1 MIKKIPINFYRA
13 VLFSIIYILNYQKE
27 ISQSNKSISR
37 RMIVTSSINLFKS
50 KKLLLDRYFP
60 KEINTNRFLNTLN
73 NELDALVKKNRIIF
87 KGKNYTL
94 SNNSKEIFIT
104 DNLLQQE
111 IIDPIHNMI
120 YLTIGNKEFP
130 TFNLSE
136 FFLEFIESWIYF
148 YWYWTYN

>member
-27 ISQSNKSISR
+27 ISQSKKLISK

-60 KEINTNRFLNTLN
+60 KEINTNKFLNTLN
-73 NELDALVKKNRIIF
+73 DELDALVQKNRIIF

-136 FFLEFIESWIYF
+136 FFVEFIES
-148 YWYWTYN
+148 

>member
-120 YLTIGNKEFP
+120 YLTIDNKKFP

-136 FFLEFIESWIYF
+136 FFIEFIES
-148 YWYWTYN
+148 

>member
-37 RMIVTSSINLFKS
+37 RMIVTSSTNLFKS

-60 KEINTNRFLNTLN
+60 KEINTIRFLNTLN
-73 NELDALVKKNRIIF
+73 DELDALVQKNRIIF
-87 KGKNYTL
+87 KGKSYTL
-94 SNNSKEIFIT
+94 SNNSKQIFIT

-136 FFLEFIESWIYF
+136 FFVEFIES
-148 YWYWTYN
+148 

>member
-13 VLFSIIYILNYQKE
+13 VLFSIIYILNHQKE

-37 RMIVTSSINLFKS
+37 RMIVTSSTNLFKS

-73 NELDALVKKNRIIF
+73 DELDALVQKNRIIF
-87 KGKNYTL
+87 KGKSYTL

-136 FFLEFIESWIYF
+136 FFVEFIES
-148 YWYWTYN
+148 

>member
-37 RMIVTSSINLFKS
+37 RMIVTSSTNLFKS

-60 KEINTNRFLNTLN
+60 KEINTNIFLNTLN

-136 FFLEFIESWIYF
+136 FFVEFIES
-148 YWYWTYN
+148 

>member
-27 ISQSNKSISR
+27 ISQSKKLISK

-50 KKLLLDRYFP
+50 KKLLLDIYFP
-60 KEINTNRFLNTLN
+60 KEINTNKFLNTLN
-73 NELDALVKKNRIIF
+73 DELDALVQKNRIIF

-136 FFLEFIESWIYF
+136 FFVEFIES
-148 YWYWTYN
+148 

>member
-1 MIKKIPINFYRA
+1 MPINFYRA
-13 VLFSIIYILNYQKE
+13 VLFSIIYILYYLKE
-27 ISQSNKSISR
+27 LSQSNKSISR
-37 RMIVTSSINLFKS
+37 RMIVISSINLFKS

-73 NELDALVKKNRIIF
+73 NELDVLVKKYRIIF

-130 TFNLSE
+130 TFILSE
-136 FFLEFIESWIYF
+136 FFLEFIES
-148 YWYWTYN
+148 

>member
-37 RMIVTSSINLFKS
+37 RMIVTSSTNLFKS

-73 NELDALVKKNRIIF
+73 DELDALVQKNRIIC
-87 KGKNYTL
+87 KGKSYTL
-94 SNNSKEIFIT
+94 SNNSKQIFIT

-136 FFLEFIESWIYF
+136 FFLEFIES
-148 YWYWTYN
+148 

>member
-37 RMIVTSSINLFKS
+37 RMIVTSSTNLFKS

-73 NELDALVKKNRIIF
+73 DELDALVQKNRIIF
-87 KGKNYTL
+87 KGKSYTL
-94 SNNSKEIFIT
+94 SNNSKQIFIT
-104 DNLLQQE
+104 DNLLQQK

-136 FFLEFIESWIYF
+136 FFVEFIES
-148 YWYWTYN
+148 

>member
-13 VLFSIIYILNYQKE
+13 VLFSITYILNYQKE

-37 RMIVTSSINLFKS
+37 RMIVTSSTNLFKS

-73 NELDALVKKNRIIF
+73 DELDALVQKNRIIF
-87 KGKNYTL
+87 KGKSYTL

-136 FFLEFIESWIYF
+136 FFVEFIES
-148 YWYWTYN
+148 

>member
-37 RMIVTSSINLFKS
+37 RMIVTSSTNLFKS

-73 NELDALVKKNRIIF
+73 DELDALVQKNRIIC
-87 KGKNYTL
+87 KGKSYTL
-94 SNNSKEIFIT
+94 SNNSKQIFIT

-136 FFLEFIESWIYF
+136 FFVEFIES
-148 YWYWTYN
+148 

>member
-37 RMIVTSSINLFKS
+37 RMIVTSSTNLFKS

-73 NELDALVKKNRIIF
+73 NELDVLVKKNRIIF

-136 FFLEFIESWIYF
+136 FFVEFIES
-148 YWYWTYN
+148 

>member
-37 RMIVTSSINLFKS
+37 RMIVTSSTNLFKS

-60 KEINTNRFLNTLN
+60 KEINTNKFLNTLN
-73 NELDALVKKNRIIF
+73 DELDALVQKNRIIF
-87 KGKNYTL
+87 KGKSYTL

-136 FFLEFIESWIYF
+136 FFVEFIES
-148 YWYWTYN
+148 

>member
-27 ISQSNKSISR
+27 ISQSKKLISKR
-37 RMIVTSSINLFKS
+37 IVTSSINLFKS

-60 KEINTNRFLNTLN
+60 KEINTNKFLNTLN
-73 NELDALVKKNRIIF
+73 DELDALVQKNRIIF

-136 FFLEFIESWIYF
+136 FFVEFIES
-148 YWYWTYN
+148 

>member
-37 RMIVTSSINLFKS
+37 RMIVTSSTNLFKS

-73 NELDALVKKNRIIF
+73 DELDALVQKNRIIF
-87 KGKNYTL
+87 KGKSYTL
-94 SNNSKEIFIT
+94 SNNSKQIFIT

-136 FFLEFIESWIYF
+136 FFVEFIES
-148 YWYWTYN
+148 

>member
-73 NELDALVKKNRIIF
+73 NELDALIKKNRIIF

-136 FFLEFIESWIYF
+136 FFVEFIES
-148 YWYWTYN
+148 

>member
-37 RMIVTSSINLFKS
+37 RMIVTSSTNLFKS

-73 NELDALVKKNRIIF
+73 DELDALVQKNRIIF

-136 FFLEFIESWIYF
+136 FFVEFVES
-148 YWYWTYN
+148 

>member
-37 RMIVTSSINLFKS
+37 RMIVTSSTNLFKS
-50 KKLLLDRYFP
+50 KKLLLDRYYP

-73 NELDALVKKNRIIF
+73 DELDALVQKNRIIF
-87 KGKNYTL
+87 KGKSYTL

-136 FFLEFIESWIYF
+136 FFVEFIES
-148 YWYWTYN
+148 

>member
-37 RMIVTSSINLFKS
+37 RMIVTSSTNLFKS

-60 KEINTNRFLNTLN
+60 KEINNNGFLKTLN
-73 NELDALVKKNRIIF
+73 NELDAFVKTERVIF
-87 KGKNYTL
+87 KDKSYIL
-94 SNNSKEIFIT
+94 SNNSKQIFIT

-136 FFLEFIESWIYF
+136 FFVEFIES
-148 YWYWTYN
+148 

>member
-1 MIKKIPINFYRA
+1 
-13 VLFSIIYILNYQKE
+13 
-27 ISQSNKSISR
+27 
-37 RMIVTSSINLFKS
+37 MIVTSSINLFKS

-73 NELDALVKKNRIIF
+73 NELDVLVKKNRIIF

-136 FFLEFIESWIYF
+136 FFLEFIES
-148 YWYWTYN
+148 

>member
-37 RMIVTSSINLFKS
+37 RMIVISSINLFKS

-73 NELDALVKKNRIIF
+73 DELDALVQKNRIIF
-87 KGKNYTL
+87 KGKSYTL
-94 SNNSKEIFIT
+94 SNNSKQIFIT

-136 FFLEFIESWIYF
+136 FFLEFIES
-148 YWYWTYN
+148 

>member
-27 ISQSNKSISR
+27 ISQSNKSISKK
-37 RMIVTSSINLFKS
+37 MIVTSSINLFKS
-50 KKLLLDRYFP
+50 KKLLLDIYFP
-60 KEINTNRFLNTLN
+60 KEINTNKFLNTLN
-73 NELDALVKKNRIIF
+73 DELDALVQKNRIIF

-136 FFLEFIESWIYF
+136 FFVEFIES
-148 YWYWTYN
+148 

>member
-1 MIKKIPINFYRA
+1 
-13 VLFSIIYILNYQKE
+13 
-27 ISQSNKSISR
+27 
-37 RMIVTSSINLFKS
+37 MIVTSSINLFKS

-87 KGKNYTL
+87 KGKSYTL
-94 SNNSKEIFIT
+94 SNNSKQIFIT

-136 FFLEFIESWIYF
+136 FFVEFIES
-148 YWYWTYN
+148 

>member
-130 TFNLSE
+130 TFYLSE
-136 FFLEFIESWIYF
+136 FFVEFIES
-148 YWYWTYN
+148 

>member
-37 RMIVTSSINLFKS
+37 RMIVTSSTNLFKS

-73 NELDALVKKNRIIF
+73 DELDALVQKNRIIF
-87 KGKNYTL
+87 KGKSYTL

-136 FFLEFIESWIYF
+136 FFVEFIGS
-148 YWYWTYN
+148 

>member
-73 NELDALVKKNRIIF
+73 DELDALVQKNRIIF

-136 FFLEFIESWIYF
+136 FFLEFIES
-148 YWYWTYN
+148 

>member
-37 RMIVTSSINLFKS
+37 RMIVTSSTNLFKS

-73 NELDALVKKNRIIF
+73 DELNALVQKNRIIF
-87 KGKNYTL
+87 KGKSYTL

-136 FFLEFIESWIYF
+136 FFVEFIES
-148 YWYWTYN
+148 

>member
-73 NELDALVKKNRIIF
+73 NELDVLVKKNRIIF

-136 FFLEFIESWIYF
+136 FFLEFIES
-148 YWYWTYN
+148 

>member
-37 RMIVTSSINLFKS
+37 RMIITSSTNLFKS

-60 KEINTNRFLNTLN
+60 KEINTNKFLNTLN
-73 NELDALVKKNRIIF
+73 DELDALVQKNRIIF
-87 KGKNYTL
+87 KGKSYTL

-136 FFLEFIESWIYF
+136 FFVEFIES
-148 YWYWTYN
+148 

>member
-27 ISQSNKSISR
+27 ISQSNKSISKK
-37 RMIVTSSINLFKS
+37 MIVTSSINLFKS

-73 NELDALVKKNRIIF
+73 DELDALVQKNRIIF
-87 KGKNYTL
+87 KGKSYTL

-136 FFLEFIESWIYF
+136 FFVEFIES
-148 YWYWTYN
+148 

>member
-136 FFLEFIESWIYF
+136 FFVEFIES
-148 YWYWTYN
+148 

>member
-37 RMIVTSSINLFKS
+37 RMIVTSSTNLFKS

-73 NELDALVKKNRIIF
+73 DELNALVQKNRIIF
-87 KGKNYTL
+87 KGKSYTL
-94 SNNSKEIFIT
+94 SNNSKQIFIT

-136 FFLEFIESWIYF
+136 FFVEFIES
-148 YWYWTYN
+148 

>member
-37 RMIVTSSINLFKS
+37 RMIVTSSTNLFKS

-73 NELDALVKKNRIIF
+73 DELDALVQKNRIIF

-136 FFLEFIESWIYF
+136 FFVEFIES
-148 YWYWTYN
+148 

>member
-37 RMIVTSSINLFKS
+37 RMIITSSTNLFKS

-60 KEINTNRFLNTLN
+60 KEINTNEFLNTLN
-73 NELDALVKKNRIIF
+73 DELDALVQKNRIIF
-87 KGKNYTL
+87 KGKSYTL

-136 FFLEFIESWIYF
+136 FFVEFIES
-148 YWYWTYN
+148 

>member
-13 VLFSIIYILNYQKE
+13 VIFSIIYILNYQKE
-27 ISQSNKSISR
+27 ISQSNKLISR
-37 RMIVTSSINLFKS
+37 RMIIASSINLFKS
-50 KKLLLDRYFP
+50 RKLSLSRYFP
-60 KEINTNRFLNTLN
+60 KEINNNGFLKTLN
-73 NELDALVKKNRIIF
+73 NELDALVQKNRLIF
-87 KGKNYTL
+87 KDKSYTL

-120 YLTIGNKEFP
+120 YLTIANKEFP

-136 FFLEFIESWIYF
+136 FFVEFIES
-148 YWYWTYN
+148 

>member
-136 FFLEFIESWIYF
+136 FFLEFIES
-148 YWYWTYN
+148 